1 MAGLLGF
8 FLMSSRRDRRDRNG
22 QQPENTSLSPASE
35 PSAKQSETVADG
47 VTKTQAISQVRP
59 TLQKLV
65 GMASEHFNNLRYSL
79 SEFTAEITPRQWAI
93 AGAVIVGIPVVVFV
107 ATFFIYPYA
116 RDLLEGESPIDAVL
130 AEYGVPEDA
139 ETQLL
144 TIRRGDLVNSVSVNG
159 TLEYANRERLSF
171 GTTGTINTIE
181 VEIGDFVSEGDV
193 LMSLEPEAIVTAEQN
208 LQSASVA
215 LQEAEEKLEEL
226 INPDDQAVSEATL
239 KVLTAYQSLTDA
251 EESLDN
257 LLEPTDT
264 DIANAEL
271 EVAKANAAVDDAT
284 EKLADLLE
292 PSASDIEN
300 AKLAVA
306 EAEQNLSDL
315 LDDLTDLTG
324 LDGGTFSDA
333 EIAVAEAIKA
343 RNDALENLEN
353 TTTIDDAERN
363 QAELDVAKAKLA
375 LIEANVAAIDA
386 EVALHNATEN
396 SGDQITSKKLEI
408 AKAEADV
415 AAAVL
420 ADADAQ
426 EAYAEAQK
434 PFDEDEV
441 ADLRAKI
448 NEAKED
454 SEIAQNQLRRLE
466 IQTEAENR
474 TLKSDL
480 YEARNTYRDV
490 FYMWLGMDISS
501 YEWKASPEE
510 IFDDIGITPAEVLAP
525 LPLYGSLDPR
535 REEDPATYVVDN
547 PDTPWDE
554 VVVTNWAQFFGD
566 HLRFDCADE
575 EQSVN
580 QTCVNIEFDNAW
592 DDLLI
597 KTEAYET
604 AMLNYSQEFD
614 KAEDAIDAA
623 NSHIDDLE
631 EQLEEALTPTDDETL
646 HDLFAKTEVAYYT
659 LEDAQRKYDALVAEL
674 ERLEP
679 ELEADRLEAQQAL
692 AVARESLEVADNNL
706 LEAEETLADI
716 HSGPSDQDI
725 TIAFVN
731 VQKSEADLI
740 KALKD
745 LDELQQLSSPELI
758 VLNQEIIAAKADLQ
772 LKIDDANAL
781 VNPDQTQID
790 LASSELNAAQQDLSD
805 KLTAL
810 RDLVSPEPADIEL
823 ARQELAVA
831 TANLSAAEDD
841 LTTLINPDPATVA
854 LRRAE
859 VASAREELATAIA
872 ATEGTQIVAPFDGVI
887 ANIPV
892 EEGQNANPNNAAI
905 IIADPSIVEI
915 SGTVDEVDVLFLQ
928 VGDPASIEL
937 EAFGD
942 EPLIGTISD
951 IAAFGDSNQGVVTYP
966 VTIQTEQPAGTQLP
980 EGLSAV
986 AEVVIREQTNKLLVP
1001 IQALFGSVNDP
1012 ILLVSDDDGS
1022 LHPRNV
1028 TLGIS
1033 DDFWTV
1039 IEDGVT
1045 EGETILMTVVGA
1057 DTSQFGGFGAGF
1069 RAIAGGGPRR

>member
-8 FLMSSRRDRRDRNG
+8 FLMSGRRDRRSQTDG
-22 QQPENTSLSPASE
+22 QSDNIPPTSTHASATAE
-35 PSAKQSETVADG
+35 DDVS
-47 VTKTQAISQVRP
+47 KTQAVIPDQPSDQS
-59 TLQKLV
+59 TS
-65 GMASEHFNNLRYSL
+65 GMTSPLDDIRQRFSEL
-79 SEFTAEITPRQWAI
+79 TAEITPRQWAI
-93 AGAVIVGIPVVVFV
+93 AAAVLVGIPVAVFI
-107 ATFFIYPYA
+107 ATFFIYPYT

-130 AEYGVPEDA
+130 AEYGVAEDA

-171 GTTGTINTIE
+171 GTTGTIDTIE
-181 VEIGDFVSEGDV
+181 VETGDFVSEGEI

-208 LQSASVA
+208 LQSANVA
-215 LQEAEEKLEEL
+215 LQEAENKLDEL
-226 INPDDQAVSEATL
+226 INPDDQTVSEASL

-251 EESLDN
+251 EEALAN

-284 EKLADLLE
+284 EKLSDLIE

-343 RNDALENLEN
+343 RDEALENLEN

-375 LIEANVAAIDA
+375 LIEANVAATDA
-386 EVALHNATEN
+386 EIALHNATEN

-408 AKAEADV
+408 AKAEAAV

-420 ADADAQ
+420 ANADAQ
-426 EAYAEAQK
+426 EAYADALK

-448 NEAKED
+448 DEAKED

-474 TLKSDL
+474 TLKSNL

-510 IFDDIGITPAEVLAP
+510 IFEDIGTTPADLLAP

-547 PDTPWDE
+547 PNTPWDE

-566 HLRFDCADE
+566 QLRFDCAEE

-580 QTCVNIEFDNAW
+580 LTCVNLEFDNAW

-597 KTEAYET
+597 KTEAYDT
-604 AMLNYSQEFD
+604 AMLNYTQEFD

-623 NSHIDDLE
+623 NSYLEDLE
-631 EQLEEALTPTDDETL
+631 EQLEEALNSNRRRNPTRPLCQDRSRLL
-646 HDLFAKTEVAYYT
+646 HTRRCPT
-659 LEDAQRKYDALVAEL
+659 
-674 ERLEP
+674 
-679 ELEADRLEAQQAL
+679 
-692 AVARESLEVADNNL
+692 
-706 LEAEETLADI
+706 
-716 HSGPSDQDI
+716 
-725 TIAFVN
+725 
-731 VQKSEADLI
+731 
-740 KALKD
+740 
-745 LDELQQLSSPELI
+745 
-758 VLNQEIIAAKADLQ
+758 
-772 LKIDDANAL
+772 KI
-781 VNPDQTQID
+781 
-790 LASSELNAAQQDLSD
+790 
-805 KLTAL
+805 
-810 RDLVSPEPADIEL
+810 
-823 ARQELAVA
+823 
-831 TANLSAAEDD
+831 
-841 LTTLINPDPATVA
+841 
-854 LRRAE
+854 RR
-859 VASAREELATAIA
+859 
-872 ATEGTQIVAPFDGVI
+872 
-887 ANIPV
+887 
-892 EEGQNANPNNAAI
+892 
-905 IIADPSIVEI
+905 
-915 SGTVDEVDVLFLQ
+915 
-928 VGDPASIEL
+928 
-937 EAFGD
+937 
-942 EPLIGTISD
+942 
-951 IAAFGDSNQGVVTYP
+951 
-966 VTIQTEQPAGTQLP
+966 
-980 EGLSAV
+980 
-986 AEVVIREQTNKLLVP
+986 
-1001 IQALFGSVNDP
+1001 
-1012 ILLVSDDDGS
+1012 
-1022 LHPRNV
+1022 
-1028 TLGIS
+1028 
-1033 DDFWTV
+1033 
-1039 IEDGVT
+1039 
-1045 EGETILMTVVGA
+1045 
-1057 DTSQFGGFGAGF
+1057 
-1069 RAIAGGGPRR
+1069 PRRRIGALGTGTRSRSTRSPTSPCRRQRISRSRR